1 MTIDKRYAVKTE
13 DIVNV
18 VYLIEVEDGDIHL
31 SDIIEHPINNEE
43 DLAKVPEFE
52 KEAEKREKELEEKV
66 IKLKKIVSKLEDMG
80 YTVVEEVLDEAT
92 GEWVYKF

>member
-13 DIVNV
+13 DIINV

-31 SDIIEHPINNEE
+31 SDIIEHPINSEE

-52 KEAEKREKELEEKV
+52 KEAEKREEELKEKV
-66 IKLKKIVSKLEDMG
+66 MKLKKIADKLESMG